1 VIKLDGIIDNLTN
14 SLETW
19 NEKLAE
25 IWMILTQSLETFK
38 GGHIWEVIQK
48 INGALMAIGLAL
60 LVLFFVVGVVKTCT
74 NFSEVK
80 RPEQALKLFLRFAIA
95 RGLVVYGMEIMM
107 AIFKIIQGITSTI
120 MATVGIGT
128 ATNTV
133 LPQEIIE
140 AVEDCGFLE
149 SIPLW
154 AVSLL
159 GSIFI
164 TILAF
169 VMILTVYGRFFKLY
183 MYTAISPV
191 PLSCAAGE
199 TTQSVTVTFL
209 KSYAGVCLE
218 GAVIILSCIIFSAFA
233 ASPPVVDVDA
243 SAVSMVW
250 SYITEIIFNMLIL
263 VGTVKMSDH
272 VVKDMMGL

>member
-1 VIKLDGIIDNLTN
+1 MIKLDGIIDNLTN

-133 LPQEIIE
+133 LLQEIIE

>member
-1 VIKLDGIIDNLTN
+1 MDGIIDNLTN

-19 NEKLAE
+19 NEELAE

>member
-1 VIKLDGIIDNLTN
+1 MIKLDGIIDNLTN

>member
-1 VIKLDGIIDNLTN
+1 MDGIIDNLTN
-14 SLETW
+14 ALETW

-25 IWMILTQSLETFK
+25 IWLILTQSPQEFK
-38 GGHIWEVIQK
+38 GGHIWQVIEK

-95 RGLVVYGMEIMM
+95 RGLVVYGMEIMTS
-107 AIFKIIQGITSTI
+107 IFEIIQGITSTI
-120 MATVGIGT
+120 MTTVGIDT

-133 LPQEIIE
+133 LPKEIIT

-191 PLSCAAGE
+191 PLSCSAGE

>member
-1 VIKLDGIIDNLTN
+1 MDGIIDNLTN
-14 SLETW
+14 ALETW

-25 IWMILTQSLETFK
+25 IWLILTQSPQEFK
-38 GGHIWEVIQK
+38 GGHIWTVIEK

-95 RGLVVYGMEIMM
+95 RGLVVYGMEIMTS
-107 AIFKIIQGITSTI
+107 IFEIIQGITSTI
-120 MATVGIGT
+120 MTTVGIGT

-133 LPQEIIE
+133 LPKEIIT

-191 PLSCAAGE
+191 PLSCSAGE

>member
-1 VIKLDGIIDNLTN
+1 
-14 SLETW
+14 
-19 NEKLAE
+19 
-25 IWMILTQSLETFK
+25 MILTQSLETFK

-120 MATVGIGT
+120 MTTIGIGS
-128 ATNTV
+128 ASNTV

-233 ASPPVVDVDA
+233 ASPPVVDADA

>member
-1 VIKLDGIIDNLTN
+1 MTLDGIIDNLTN
-14 SLETW
+14 ALETW

-38 GGHIWEVIQK
+38 GGHIWDVMEK

-60 LVLFFVVGVVKTCT
+60 LVLFFVIGVVKTCT

-80 RPEQALKLFLRFAIA
+80 RPEQALKLFLRFTIA
-95 RGLVVYGMEIMM
+95 RGLVVYGMELMTT
-107 AIFKIIQGITSTI
+107 IFKIIQGITSTI
-120 MATVGIGT
+120 MTTVGIGKV
-128 ATNTV
+128 TNTV
-133 LPQEIIE
+133 LPQEIID

-183 MYTAISPV
+183 MYTAISPI

-218 GAVIILSCIIFSAFA
+218 GAIIILSCIIFSAFA
-233 ASPPVVDVDA
+233 ASPPVVDADA

-263 VGTVKMSDH
+263 VGTVKLSDH

>member
-1 VIKLDGIIDNLTN
+1 MKTLDGIIDNLTN
-14 SLETW
+14 ALETW

-25 IWMILTQSLETFK
+25 IWIILTQSPQEFK
-38 GGHIWEVIQK
+38 GGHIWQVIEK

-60 LVLFFVVGVVKTCT
+60 LVLFFVIGVVKTCT

-95 RGLVVYGMEIMM
+95 RGLVVYGMELMTS
-107 AIFKIIQGITSTI
+107 IFEIIQGITSTI
-120 MATVGIGT
+120 MTTVGIGT

-133 LPQEIIE
+133 LPKEIIE

-191 PLSCAAGE
+191 PLSCSAGE

>member
-1 VIKLDGIIDNLTN
+1 MDGIIDNLTN
-14 SLETW
+14 ALETW

-25 IWMILTQSLETFK
+25 IWMILTQSPQEFK
-38 GGHIWEVIQK
+38 GGHIWTVIEK

-95 RGLVVYGMEIMM
+95 RGLVVYGMELMTS
-107 AIFKIIQGITSTI
+107 IFEIIQGITSTI
-120 MATVGIGT
+120 MTTVGIGT

-133 LPQEIIE
+133 LPQEIID

-191 PLSCAAGE
+191 PLSCSAGE

>member
-1 VIKLDGIIDNLTN
+1 MDGIIDNLTN
-14 SLETW
+14 ALETW

-25 IWMILTQSLETFK
+25 IWLILTQSPQEFK
-38 GGHIWEVIQK
+38 GGHIWTVIEK

-95 RGLVVYGMEIMM
+95 RGLVMYGMELMTS
-107 AIFKIIQGITSTI
+107 IFEIIQGITSTI
-120 MATVGIGT
+120 MTTVGIGT

-133 LPQEIIE
+133 LPKEIIT

>member
-1 VIKLDGIIDNLTN
+1 MDGIIDNLTN

-25 IWMILTQSLETFK
+25 IWMIVTQSLETFK

-120 MATVGIGT
+120 MTTIGIGS
-128 ATNTV
+128 ASNTV

-233 ASPPVVDVDA
+233 ASPPVVDADA

>member
-1 VIKLDGIIDNLTN
+1 MDGIIDKQTN

-120 MATVGIGT
+120 MTTIGIGS
-128 ATNTV
+128 ASNTV

-233 ASPPVVDVDA
+233 ASPPVVDADA

>member
-1 VIKLDGIIDNLTN
+1 MDGIIDNLTN

-120 MATVGIGT
+120 MTTIGIGS
-128 ATNTV
+128 ASNTV

-218 GAVIILSCIIFSAFA
+218 GAVIILS
-233 ASPPVVDVDA
+233 
-243 SAVSMVW
+243 
-250 SYITEIIFNMLIL
+250 
-263 VGTVKMSDH
+263 
-272 VVKDMMGL
+272 